1 MITNA
6 QIECNLGKAYYLR
19 SASPRN
25 LEAPVS
31 KTLLWNFNESPYK
44 WRHSSG
50 KEATKAMDLGT
61 LIHSAILEPNIP
73 LDQIAAVSPF
83 ADFRTKAAQEWRD
96 DQKEMGRMI
105 ATEDDIRTASGCEQV
120 FSEDYAQR
128 FGVGYKS
135 EVAVFAEIGATPI
148 KGMIDIVPDGLDLLV
163 DLKTTP
169 KRIGSLRE
177 ITNTIISLGYHW
189 QAALYLDL
197 WNAASGEPRNRFVF
211 CFIETAEP
219 YETAWVELSPQ
230 LIEAGRAGYMNA
242 LAKWQSC
249 VAVEVWPRQHEGIT
263 LIEKPAYL

>member
-1 MITNA
+1 
-6 QIECNLGKAYYLR
+6 
-19 SASPRN
+19 
-25 LEAPVS
+25 
-31 KTLLWNFNESPYK
+31 
-44 WRHSSG
+44 
-50 KEATKAMDLGT
+50 MDLGT

>member
-6 QIECNLGKAYYLR
+6 QIEHNLGKAYYLR
-19 SASPRN
+19 SATPRN

-31 KTLLWNFNESPYK
+31 KSLLWDFNESPYK

-50 KEATKAMDLGT
+50 REVTKAMDLGT
-61 LIHSAILEPNIP
+61 LIHSAILEPETPIT
-73 LDQIAAVSPF
+73 DIAAISPY
-83 ADFRTKAAQEWRD
+83 ADFRTKAAQEWKA
-96 DQKEMGRMI
+96 DQREMGRMI
-105 ATEDDIRTASGCEQV
+105 ATEDDIRAASGCEQV

-135 EVAVFAEIGATPI
+135 EVAVFATIGATQI
-148 KGMIDIVPDGLDLLV
+148 KGMIDLVPDGLDLLV
-163 DLKTTP
+163 DLKTTA
-169 KRIGSLRE
+169 RIGSLRE
-177 ITNTIISLGYHW
+177 ITNTIISRGYHW

-197 WNAASGEPRNRFVF
+197 WNAATGEKRNRFVF
-211 CFIETAEP
+211 CFIEVSEP
-219 YETAWVELSPQ
+219 YESAWVEVSPA

-249 VAVEVWPRQHEGIT
+249 VAIDVWPRQHEGIT

>member
-6 QIECNLGKAYYLR
+6 QIEHNLGRAYYLR

-31 KTLLWNFNESPYK
+31 KSLLWDFNDSPYK

-50 KEATKAMDLGT
+50 RESTRAMDLGT

-73 LDQIAAVSPF
+73 LDQVAAVSPF
-83 ADFRTKAAQEWRD
+83 PDFRTKVAQEWKA
-96 DQKEMGRMI
+96 DQREMGKMI
-105 ATEDDIRTASGCEQV
+105 ATDEDIRAASGCEQV

-128 FGVGYKS
+128 FAGGYKT
-135 EVAVFAEIGATPI
+135 EVAVFGMIGATQI
-148 KGMIDIVPDGLDLLV
+148 KGMIDLVPDGLDLLV
-163 DLKTTP
+163 DLKTTA
-169 KRIGSLRE
+169 RIGSLFD
-177 ITNTIISLGYHW
+177 ITRTIISRGYHW

-197 WNAASGEPRNRFVF
+197 WNAATGEKRTRFVI
-211 CFIETAEP
+211 CFIEVTEP
-219 YETAWVELSPQ
+219 HESAWVEVSPE

-249 VAVEVWPRQHEGIT
+249 VAIDVWTRQHEGIT
-263 LIEKPAYL
+263 LIEKPVYL